1 MNRRKALEQTS
12 WILKS
17 AIFTPTILSVL
28 QGCKEKEF
36 NTGNMLVLNK
46 DQDALVK
53 IIADTIIPKT
63 RTPGASEVKVN
74 QFFDLL
80 LNDVFEKEVKQQ
92 FLEGL
97 AQFDEDCR
105 SKNGKNFIELSD
117 TERFSYLD
125 NLDREVMG
133 KEYTEKVPFYYT
145 FKHLTTLIYFSTEE
159 GLKQNLNY
167 IPIPGPYQGN
177 IVYKEGDKITVGNQ
191 M

>member
-1 MNRRKALEQTS
+1 MNRREALEQTS
-12 WILKS
+12 WILKT

-36 NTGNMLVLNK
+36 NARNLLVLNK

-63 RTPGASEVKVN
+63 QTPGASDVNVN

-80 LNDVFEKEVKQQ
+80 LNDVFEKEVTQQ

-125 NLDREVMG
+125 KLDREVMG
-133 KEYTEKVPFYYT
+133 KEYAETVPFYYT

-159 GLKQNLNY
+159 GVKQNLNY

-177 IVYKEGDKITVGNQ
+177 IEYKEGDKITVGNQ